1 MKYKFIRRAGVSLLL
16 LSSLLSLSLPAGADG
31 VDINNAPAIDG
42 ADVSTAPEAENPSLP
57 PAEETPSAG
66 ENEADPPVK
75 EPLVLNNAS
84 DWAVQNLQEADM
96 LNLLPDILRSAD
108 MKEDITRREMCY
120 LATTAYERI
129 TGNEPIPI
137 RTDYFTDTDDSLI
150 CAAYEIGIVGGYT
163 DGTFLPEKRLTR
175 QEFFQI
181 LANFNRQMDKPANLN
196 KDYLKSFS
204 DHDTVDDWA
213 EPATQEMVALGV
225 VNGTGGKLRPLDASS
240 RQESIV
246 MFLRNYKEANRY
258 LKTEWLTAEQL
269 AEMNKAAMEQA
280 TTSEA
285 GQLVQMAL
293 SYVKKN
299 TP

>member
-120 LATTAYERI
+120 LATTAL
-129 TGNEPIPI
+129 
-137 RTDYFTDTDDSLI
+137 SLI
-150 CAAYEIGIVGGYT
+150 HI
-163 DGTFLPEKRLTR
+163 
-175 QEFFQI
+175 
-181 LANFNRQMDKPANLN
+181 
-196 KDYLKSFS
+196 
-204 DHDTVDDWA
+204 
-213 EPATQEMVALGV
+213 
-225 VNGTGGKLRPLDASS
+225 
-240 RQESIV
+240 
-246 MFLRNYKEANRY
+246 
-258 LKTEWLTAEQL
+258 
-269 AEMNKAAMEQA
+269 
-280 TTSEA
+280 
-285 GQLVQMAL
+285 
-293 SYVKKN
+293 
-299 TP
+299 